1 MRRRQFI
8 AGFAG
13 AAVGLP
19 MTLPAQQAERVRRI
33 GVLLPAA
40 ADDFQYQTFVGAF
53 LQELGRLGWMI
64 GRNVQ
69 TDIRWAGVSVDDIR
83 KHAAELV
90 SSAPDVILA
99 NGNEVVRALLQPRRT
114 APVVFVAV
122 ADPVGAGFVD
132 GLARPGG
139 NATGFMTFE
148 FSVGGKWLE
157 LLKHIAPAVTRV
169 AILRDSATSTGIG
182 QFGVIQAVAP
192 SLGVAVTPMNVRD
205 AGEIERAVAA
215 FAQSPNGGLIV
226 AAGGS
231 AIVHRDL
238 IVKLA
243 SRHKL
248 PAVYF
253 NRVFVAAGGLISYG
267 ASVIDQY
274 RQATGYIDRIL
285 KGEKLADLPVQG
297 PAKYETVLNLKSAK
311 ALGLD
316 VPVTVA
322 ARADEVIELARR
334 PQAGA
339 IQLVQVRPA
348 SEPTRIGFACC
359 RPKGRYPISSMMSSF
374 GIATVRCMTSFMRP
388 CRCAASN
395 ERAGSPTGSRRRSAH
410 RKGGAIW

>member
-1 MRRRQFI
+1 
-8 AGFAG
+8 
-13 AAVGLP
+13 

-148 FSVGGKWLE
+148 YSVGGKWLE

-215 FAQSPNGGLIV
+215 FAQSPNGGLTV

-238 IVKLA
+238 IVTLA

-274 RQATGYIDRIL
+274 RQAAGYIDRIL
-285 KGEKLADLPVQG
+285 KGEKLVARVTRTEG
-297 PAKYETVLNLKSAK
+297 TVCSA
-311 ALGLD
+311 
-316 VPVTVA
+316 
-322 ARADEVIELARR
+322 
-334 PQAGA
+334 
-339 IQLVQVRPA
+339 
-348 SEPTRIGFACC
+348 
-359 RPKGRYPISSMMSSF
+359 
-374 GIATVRCMTSFMRP
+374 
-388 CRCAASN
+388 
-395 ERAGSPTGSRRRSAH
+395 
-410 RKGGAIW
+410 